1 MSLRRR
7 LALLSALAVAFA
19 VLLASGLVYTLVR
32 DRLRGDIDN
41 DLRHQADMVS
51 QRFTQAAPVIAGLQ
65 APGGARAVRRRERLR
80 VARPEPPSALDRTP
94 ARLPD
99 GRQGE
104 GGPKPPTPERAPQGG
119 ERFLQFA
126 MPAPGPGAP
135 PSLAQLIGPNGTVV
149 TEPDS
154 QYRIPV
160 SSDDRSLATTGG
172 SEQFADVN
180 SQGTDLRVLTQPLAD
195 GGAIQVARS
204 LEDTNHTLNT
214 LIIILAAVSAGG
226 IALAAALGPVVAR
239 TALAPAGEVSDAA
252 EEVARTHDLTHRIE
266 VRGDDE
272 LGRLAASFNEMM
284 AALERSEAAQ
294 RRLVADASHELRTP
308 LATLR
313 TNIETLGRS
322 ENLDPDERKR
332 LVADLT
338 QELEEMTELVGD
350 VVELARAPG
359 QDAIARQDV
368 ALDELTRD
376 AIERAQRRAR
386 DMQFVED
393 LHPSLVHAD
402 AQRLG
407 RAISNMLDNA
417 RKWSPPNGRVEV
429 SVADGR
435 VTVRDHGPGF
445 PDGDLDK
452 VFDRFWRADDARGKP
467 GSGLGL
473 AIVQRVA
480 EEHDGSA
487 RASNA
492 EDGGAVVSLELP
504 DDRDLSASSSSNRA
518 SGSFSSSPKSSR
530 RRLSR

>member
-1 MSLRRR
+1 
-7 LALLSALAVAFA
+7 
-19 VLLASGLVYTLVR
+19 
-32 DRLRGDIDN
+32 
-41 DLRHQADMVS
+41 
-51 QRFTQAAPVIAGLQ
+51 
-65 APGGARAVRRRERLR
+65 
-80 VARPEPPSALDRTP
+80 
-94 ARLPD
+94 
-99 GRQGE
+99 
-104 GGPKPPTPERAPQGG
+104 
-119 ERFLQFA
+119 
-126 MPAPGPGAP
+126 
-135 PSLAQLIGPNGTVV
+135 
-149 TEPDS
+149 
-154 QYRIPV
+154 
-160 SSDDRSLATTGG
+160 
-172 SEQFADVN
+172 
-180 SQGTDLRVLTQPLAD
+180 VLTQPLPM

-204 LEDTNHTLNT
+204 LEDTDHTLDT

-226 IALAAALGPVVAR
+226 IALAAALGPFVAR

-284 AALERSEAAQ
+284 AGLQLSEAAQ

-313 TNIETLGRS
+313 TNIETLGRT
-322 ENLDPDERKR
+322 EDLDPAERKR
-332 LVADLT
+332 LVADVT

-350 VVELARAPG
+350 IVELARAPG
-359 QDAIARQDV
+359 QDAVARQDV

-386 DMQFVED
+386 EMRFEQRLE
-393 LHPSLVHAD
+393 PSIVHAD

-417 RKWSPPNGRVEV
+417 CKWSPEDGAIDVQ
-429 SVADGR
+429 VADGR

-445 PDGDLDK
+445 PADDLDK
-452 VFDRFWRADDARGKP
+452 VFDRFWRADEARGTP

-487 RASNA
+487 LASNA
-492 EDGGAVVSLELP
+492 DDGGAVVSLELP
-504 DDRDLSASSSSNRA
+504 EIET
-518 SGSFSSSPKSSR
+518 
-530 RRLSR
+530 

>member
-41 DLRHQADMVS
+41 DLRHQADVAMQRSQQVAPSISGSPPPPPPGAVS
-51 QRFTQAAPVIAGLQ
+51 TAQGAG
-65 APGGARAVRRRERLR
+65 AKPDGEKARPG
-80 VARPEPPSALDRTP
+80 RPEP
-94 ARLPD
+94 
-99 GRQGE
+99 GNGV
-104 GGPKPPTPERAPQGG
+104 
-119 ERFLQFA
+119 FLQRA
-126 MPAPGPGAP
+126 VPAPAPGAP
-135 PSLAQLIGPNGTVV
+135 PSLVQLIGTDGSVV
-149 TEPDS
+149 PEPGS
-154 QYRIPV
+154 QFQIPV
-160 SSDDRSLATTGG
+160 SPDERALATNGG
-172 SEQFADVN
+172 DASFSDVDAH
-180 SQGTDLRVLTQPLAD
+180 GTSLRVLTQPLPT

-204 LEDTNHTLNT
+204 LEDTDHTLNT

-226 IALAAALGPVVAR
+226 IALAAGLGPFVAR
-239 TALAPAGEVSDAA
+239 TALAPAAEVSDAA

-284 AALERSEAAQ
+284 AALEVSQDAQ

-313 TNIETLGRS
+313 TNIETLGRA
-322 ENLDPDERKR
+322 EQLDPAERKR

-338 QELEEMTELVGD
+338 EELEEMTELVGD

-359 QDAIARQDV
+359 EDAIARQDV
-368 ALDELTRD
+368 GLDELTRD
-376 AIERAQRRAR
+376 AIERARRRAR
-386 DMQFVED
+386 EMHFDQD
-393 LHPSLVHAD
+393 LHPTLVHAD

-417 RKWSPPNGRVEV
+417 CKWSPPDGRVEV
-429 SVADGR
+429 TAKEGR

-445 PDGDLDK
+445 PADELEK

-480 EEHDGSA
+480 EEHDGRAEA
-487 RASNA
+487 RNA

-504 DDRDLSASSSSNRA
+504 QIEQTETERT
-518 SGSFSSSPKSSR
+518 
-530 RRLSR
+530 

>member
-7 LALLSALAVAFA
+7 LALLSALAVAVT
-19 VLLASGLVYTLVR
+19 VLLASALVYVLVR

-41 DLRHQADMVS
+41 DLRHQADVVT
-51 QRFTQAAPVIAGLQ
+51 QRAAQAAPVING
-65 APGGARAVRRRERLR
+65 
-80 VARPEPPSALDRTP
+80 SA
-94 ARLPD
+94 
-99 GRQGE
+99 QGPVTFGT
-104 GGPKPPTPERAPQGG
+104 GGPPPAPPKRGKGAERGD
-119 ERFLQFA
+119 RVFLQQA
-126 MPAPGPGAP
+126 VPPPGPGAP
-135 PSLAQLIGPNGTVV
+135 PALAQVIGPNGTVV
-149 TEPDS
+149 TDPSS
-154 QYRIPV
+154 QYRLPV
-160 SSDDRSLATTGG
+160 STADRELATSGG
-172 SEQFADVN
+172 SAQFSDASVK
-180 SQGTDLRVLTQPLAD
+180 GTDLRVLTQPLAS

-226 IALAAALGPVVAR
+226 IALAAGLGPVVAR

-272 LGRLAASFNEMM
+272 LGRLAASFNEML
-284 AALERSEAAQ
+284 AALERSESAQ

-313 TNIETLGRS
+313 TNIETLGRT
-322 ENLDPDERKR
+322 ENLDPAERKR

-386 DMQFVED
+386 DMRFAED
-393 LHPSLVHAD
+393 LHPTLVHAD

-417 RKWSPPNGRVEV
+417 CKWSPPGGEIEV
-429 SVADGR
+429 KVADGR

-445 PDGDLDK
+445 PAEGLDK

-480 EEHDGSA
+480 DEHDGTA
-487 RASNA
+487 GASNA

-504 DDRDLSASSSSNRA
+504 EI
-518 SGSFSSSPKSSR
+518 
-530 RRLSR
+530 

>member
-1 MSLRRR
+1 MTLRRR
-7 LALLSALAVAFA
+7 LALLSAVAVAVT
-19 VLLASGLVYTLVR
+19 VLLASALVYVLVR

-41 DLRHQADMVS
+41 DLRHQADVVT
-51 QRFTQAAPVIAGLQ
+51 QRAQQVAPLIAGSAQGQVTIGTGQGPALSQNGKPPPFPPGPQPTAKGKKAAKKRPEAGNRVFLQ
-65 APGGARAVRRRERLR
+65 RAV
-80 VARPEPPSALDRTP
+80 
-94 ARLPD
+94 
-99 GRQGE
+99 
-104 GGPKPPTPERAPQGG
+104 PT
-119 ERFLQFA
+119 
-126 MPAPGPGAP
+126 PGPGAP
-135 PSLAQLIGPNGTVV
+135 PSLAQLIGPDGAPITDVG
-149 TEPDS
+149 S
-154 QYRIPV
+154 SFQIPV
-160 SSDDRSLATTGG
+160 SSTERTLAIDGG
-172 SEQFADVN
+172 AAQFSDVD
-180 SQGTDLRVLTQPLAD
+180 SHGTSFRVLTQPLPE

-204 LEDTNHTLNT
+204 LEETDHTLNT

-239 TALAPAGEVSDAA
+239 TALAPAGDVSDAA

-272 LGRLAASFNEMM
+272 LGRLAASFNEML

-313 TNIETLGRS
+313 TNIETLGRT
-322 ENLDPDERKR
+322 ENLDPEERKR
-332 LVADLT
+332 LLADIT
-338 QELEEMTELVGD
+338 QELEEMSELVGD

-368 ALDELTRD
+368 ALEELTRD

-386 DMQFVED
+386 DMRFAED

-417 RKWSPPNGRVEV
+417 CKWSPPGGEIEVRV
-429 SVADGR
+429 DGGR

-445 PDGDLDK
+445 PAGDLDK
-452 VFDRFWRADDARGKP
+452 VFDRFWRADEARGKP

-480 EEHDGSA
+480 DEHDGSA

-504 DDRDLSASSSSNRA
+504 EIDQTE
-518 SGSFSSSPKSSR
+518 PI
-530 RRLSR
+530 

>member
-1 MSLRRR
+1 VSLRRR
-7 LALLSALAVAFA
+7 LALLSALAVALA
-19 VLLASGLVYTLVR
+19 VLLASVLVYALVR
-32 DRLRGDIDN
+32 DRLRGDVDH
-41 DLRHQADMVS
+41 DLRQQADRVA
-51 QRFTQAAPVIAGLQ
+51 QRFEEGPLTISGPPGAAPAGATNVPYGPGVAALGTGGTALFSTGNGAAGTAKAPKEAKTPKGKKGRQ
-65 APGGARAVRRRERLR
+65 QRSEQLRLVAPPPEPGGPEALTQLISSDGAV
-80 VARPEPPSALDRTP
+80 V
-94 ARLPD
+94 
-99 GRQGE
+99 
-104 GGPKPPTPERAPQGG
+104 
-119 ERFLQFA
+119 
-126 MPAPGPGAP
+126 
-135 PSLAQLIGPNGTVV
+135 PSLTSSV
-149 TEPDS
+149 
-154 QYRIPV
+154 RIPV
-160 SSDDRSLATTGG
+160 SDADRELAASGG
-172 SEQFADVN
+172 EPKIEDARAGD
-180 SQGTDLRVLTQPLAD
+180 TDLRVLTQPIAS
-195 GGAIQVARS
+195 GAAIQVARS
-204 LEDTNHTLNT
+204 LEDTNHTLST

-239 TALAPAGEVSDAA
+239 AALAPAGEVSDAA

-313 TNIETLGRS
+313 TNIETLGRGDR
-322 ENLDPDERKR
+322 LDEEERQR
-332 LVADLT
+332 LVADVT

-376 AIERAQRRAR
+376 AIERAERRAR
-386 DMQFVED
+386 GISFERH
-393 LHPSLVHAD
+393 LRPSLIHAD
-402 AQRLG
+402 PQRVG

-417 RKWSPPNGRVEV
+417 GKWSPAGGRVQVEV
-429 SVADGR
+429 EQGR

-445 PDGDLDK
+445 PEDGLDK
-452 VFDRFWRADDARGKP
+452 VFDRFWRADEARGKP

-487 RASNA
+487 RAWNA
-492 EDGGAVVSLELP
+492 ADGGAVVSLELP
-504 DDRDLSASSSSNRA
+504 ELNASPEHS
-518 SGSFSSSPKSSR
+518 
-530 RRLSR
+530 

>member
-1 MSLRRR
+1 M
-7 LALLSALAVAFA
+7 
-19 VLLASGLVYTLVR
+19 
-32 DRLRGDIDN
+32 I
-41 DLRHQADMVS
+41 
-51 QRFTQAAPVIAGLQ
+51 
-65 APGGARAVRRRERLR
+65 
-80 VARPEPPSALDRTP
+80 
-94 ARLPD
+94 
-99 GRQGE
+99 
-104 GGPKPPTPERAPQGG
+104 
-119 ERFLQFA
+119 
-126 MPAPGPGAP
+126 
-135 PSLAQLIGPNGTVV
+135 
-149 TEPDS
+149 TEPGS

-172 SEQFADVN
+172 SAKFADVS
-180 SQGTDLRVLTQPLAD
+180 SQGTDLRVLTQPLAE

-266 VRGDDE
+266 VRGNDE

-284 AALERSEAAQ
+284 AGLERSEAAQ

-322 ENLDPDERKR
+322 ENLDPEERKR

-359 QDAIARQDV
+359 QDAVERQDV

-393 LHPSLVHAD
+393 LHPTLVHAD

-417 RKWSPPNGRVEV
+417 CKWSPPDGRVEV
-429 SVADGR
+429 SVADGG

-445 PDGDLDK
+445 PAGDLDK

-480 EEHDGSA
+480 EEHDGNA
-487 RASNA
+487 LASNA

-504 DDRDLSASSSSNRA
+504 
-518 SGSFSSSPKSSR
+518 PIET
-530 RRLSR
+530 

>member
-1 MSLRRR
+1 VSLRRR

-19 VLLASGLVYTLVR
+19 VLLASALVYTLVR
-32 DRLRGDIDN
+32 DRLRGDVDN
-41 DLRHQADMVS
+41 DLRQEADRVA
-51 QRFTQAAPVIAGLQ
+51 QRFEEGPLPVGG
-65 APGGARAVRRRERLR
+65 APGQAEVGGSASNGPPGPGIGTAVVGGGAVAPGQGPATVKTGKVKKGRAERSEQLR
-80 VARPEPPSALDRTP
+80 LVVPPPDPGGPSAL
-94 ARLPD
+94 
-99 GRQGE
+99 
-104 GGPKPPTPERAPQGG
+104 
-119 ERFLQFA
+119 
-126 MPAPGPGAP
+126 
-135 PSLAQLIGPNGTVV
+135 AQLLSSSGAVV
-149 TEPDS
+149 TQPGS
-154 QYRIPV
+154 PIQIPV
-160 SSDDRSLATTGG
+160 SSADRSLAASGG
-172 SEQFADVN
+172 EAQIEDAEAGDTS
-180 SQGTDLRVLTQPLAD
+180 LRVLTQPLD
-195 GGAIQVARS
+195 SGMAIQVARS

-226 IALAAALGPVVAR
+226 IALAAALGPFVAR
-239 TALAPAGEVSDAA
+239 AALAPAGEVSDAA
-252 EEVARTHDLTHRIE
+252 EEVARTHDLTHRIQ

-284 AALERSEAAQ
+284 AALEVSEAAQ

-313 TNIETLGRS
+313 TNIETLGRT
-322 ENLDPDERKR
+322 EQLDPAERKR

-359 QDAIARQDV
+359 QDAIARRDV

-386 DMQFVED
+386 EMSFEPR

-402 AQRLG
+402 AQRVG

-417 RKWSPPNGRVEV
+417 WKWSPDGGRIEVE
-429 SVADGR
+429 VADGK

-445 PDGDLDK
+445 PAEDLDK
-452 VFDRFWRADDARGKP
+452 VFDRFWRADEARGKP

-480 EEHDGSA
+480 EEHGGSA
-487 RASNA
+487 HASNA
-492 EDGGAVVSLELP
+492 DDGGAVVSLELP
-504 DDRDLSASSSSNRA
+504 EIEATE
-518 SGSFSSSPKSSR
+518 PT
-530 RRLSR
+530 

>member
-19 VLLASGLVYTLVR
+19 VLLASALVYTLVR

-41 DLRHQADMVS
+41 DLRHQAELVAG
-51 QRFTQAAPVIAGLQ
+51 RVEQAGPLSADQAEPPPNPQPPPSGTERRGLQ
-65 APGGARAVRRRERLR
+65 AEGGQFLQRAV
-80 VARPEPPSALDRTP
+80 PP
-94 ARLPD
+94 
-99 GRQGE
+99 
-104 GGPKPPTPERAPQGG
+104 
-119 ERFLQFA
+119 
-126 MPAPGPGAP
+126 PGPGAP
-135 PSLAQLIGPNGTVV
+135 PSLAQLIGPNGAVV
-149 TEPDS
+149 TEPAS
-154 QYRIPV
+154 QVRIPV
-160 SSDDRSLATTGG
+160 SASDRSLATSGG
-172 SEQFADVN
+172 DARFSDVTA
-180 SQGTDLRVLTQPLAD
+180 QGTSLRVLTQPLAN

-204 LEDTNHTLNT
+204 LEDTNHTLDT

-226 IALAAALGPVVAR
+226 IALAAALGPFVAR
-239 TALAPAGEVSDAA
+239 AALAPAGEVSDAA

-313 TNIETLGRS
+313 TNIETLGRT
-322 ENLDPDERKR
+322 EQLEPAERKR
-332 LVADLT
+332 LVDDLT

-368 ALDELTRD
+368 ALDELTQD
-376 AIERAQRRAR
+376 AVERAARRAR
-386 DMQFVED
+386 GMNFEQH

-402 AQRLG
+402 AQRVG

-417 RKWSPPNGRVEV
+417 CKWSQPGGRIEV
-429 SVADGR
+429 SVEHGR

-445 PDGDLDK
+445 PSGDLDR
-452 VFDRFWRADDARGKP
+452 VFDRFWRADEARGKP

-480 EEHDGSA
+480 EEHEGSA

-492 EDGGAVVSLELP
+492 EDGGAMVSLELP
-504 DDRDLSASSSSNRA
+504 EIEPQAAS
-518 SGSFSSSPKSSR
+518 
-530 RRLSR
+530 

>member
-1 MSLRRR
+1 VSLRRR

-19 VLLASGLVYTLVR
+19 VLLASGLVFTLVR

-41 DLRHQADMVS
+41 DLRHQADRVS
-51 QRFTQAAPVIAGLQ
+51 QRADQVAPLIAGSVQGGPVTIGTQQGGVSVSKKGKPPPPPPGLQ
-65 APGGARAVRRRERLR
+65 SSKKGKKTGTARPGIGAGVDAGDRLFLERAV
-80 VARPEPPSALDRTP
+80 
-94 ARLPD
+94 
-99 GRQGE
+99 
-104 GGPKPPTPERAPQGG
+104 
-119 ERFLQFA
+119 
-126 MPAPGPGAP
+126 PAPGPGAP

-149 TEPDS
+149 TDVGS
-154 QYRIPV
+154 QYGIPV
-160 SSDDRSLATTGG
+160 SATDRILATSGG
-172 SEQFADVN
+172 DASFSDVD
-180 SQGTDLRVLTQPLAD
+180 SRGTSLRVLTQPLPM

-204 LEDTNHTLNT
+204 LEDTNHTLDT
-214 LIIILAAVSAGG
+214 LVLILAAVSAGG
-226 IALAAALGPVVAR
+226 IALAAALGPFVAR

-284 AALERSEAAQ
+284 AGLQLSEAAQ

-313 TNIETLGRS
+313 TNIETLGRT
-322 ENLDPDERKR
+322 EDLDPAERKR
-332 LVADLT
+332 LVADVT

-350 VVELARAPG
+350 IVELARAPG
-359 QDAIARQDV
+359 QDAVARQDV

-386 DMQFVED
+386 EMRFEQRLE
-393 LHPSLVHAD
+393 PSIVHAD

-417 RKWSPPNGRVEV
+417 CKWSPEDGAIDVQ
-429 SVADGR
+429 VADGR
-435 VTVRDHGPGF
+435 VMVRDHGPGF
-445 PDGDLDK
+445 PADDLDK
-452 VFDRFWRADDARGKP
+452 VFDRFWRADEARGTP

-487 RASNA
+487 LASNA
-492 EDGGAVVSLELP
+492 DDGGAVVSLELP
-504 DDRDLSASSSSNRA
+504 EIET
-518 SGSFSSSPKSSR
+518 
-530 RRLSR
+530 

>member
-1 MSLRRR
+1 MTD
-7 LALLSALAVAFA
+7 V
-19 VLLASGLVYTLVR
+19 G
-32 DRLRGDIDN
+32 
-41 DLRHQADMVS
+41 
-51 QRFTQAAPVIAGLQ
+51 
-65 APGGARAVRRRERLR
+65 
-80 VARPEPPSALDRTP
+80 
-94 ARLPD
+94 
-99 GRQGE
+99 
-104 GGPKPPTPERAPQGG
+104 
-119 ERFLQFA
+119 
-126 MPAPGPGAP
+126 
-135 PSLAQLIGPNGTVV
+135 
-149 TEPDS
+149 S

-160 SSDDRSLATTGG
+160 STTDRTLATSGG
-172 SEQFADVN
+172 NASFSDVD
-180 SQGTDLRVLTQPLAD
+180 SQGTSLRVLTQPLPM

-204 LEDTNHTLNT
+204 LEDTNHTLDT

-226 IALAAALGPVVAR
+226 IALAAALGPFVAR

-284 AALERSEAAQ
+284 AALQLSEAAQ

-313 TNIETLGRS
+313 TNIETLGRT
-322 ENLDPDERKR
+322 EELDPEERKR

-376 AIERAQRRAR
+376 AIERSQRRSR
-386 DMQFVED
+386 DMRFAQD
-393 LHPSLVHAD
+393 LHPTLVHAD

-417 RKWSPPNGRVEV
+417 CKWSPDGGEIEVEV
-429 SVADGR
+429 REGR
-435 VTVRDHGPGF
+435 VTVRDHGAGF
-445 PDGDLDK
+445 PPEGLDK
-452 VFDRFWRADDARGKP
+452 VFDRFWRADEARGKP

-480 EEHDGSA
+480 DEHGGRA
-487 RASNA
+487 WASNA
-492 EDGGAVVSLELP
+492 ADGGAVVSLELP
-504 DDRDLSASSSSNRA
+504 EIDPLQAE
-518 SGSFSSSPKSSR
+518 PTET
-530 RRLSR
+530 

>member
-1 MSLRRR
+1 VSLRRR

-41 DLRHQADMVS
+41 DLRHQADVVTE
-51 QRFTQAAPVIAGLQ
+51 RAAAVAPLVGGSFEGPVTVGTGAGSVANGKLPPMPPGVTAEPKGKKGKATHIETPEKGDRVFLQ
-65 APGGARAVRRRERLR
+65 RAV
-80 VARPEPPSALDRTP
+80 PP
-94 ARLPD
+94 PD
-99 GRQGE
+99 
-104 GGPKPPTPERAPQGG
+104 
-119 ERFLQFA
+119 
-126 MPAPGPGAP
+126 PGAP
-135 PSLAQLIGPNGTVV
+135 AALAQLIGSDGSAVASV
-149 TEPDS
+149 GS
-154 QYRIPV
+154 QSQIPV
-160 SSDDRSLATTGG
+160 SATDRTLAASGGDPQFSDV
-172 SEQFADVN
+172 DVN
-180 SQGTDLRVLTQPLAD
+180 GNSLRVLTQPLAT

-204 LEDTNHTLNT
+204 LEDTDHTLNT

-284 AALERSEAAQ
+284 AGLERSEEAQ

-322 ENLDPDERKR
+322 ENLDPEERKR

-338 QELEEMTELVGD
+338 DELEEMTELVGD
-350 VVELARAPG
+350 IVELARAPG
-359 QDAIARQDV
+359 QDAIARQDL

-376 AIERAQRRAR
+376 AIERAGRRAR
-386 DMQFVED
+386 DMSFAED
-393 LHPSLVHAD
+393 LHPTLVHAD

-417 RKWSPPNGRVEV
+417 CKWSPPGGKIEV
-429 SVADGR
+429 AVADGR

-445 PDGDLDK
+445 PADDLDK

-480 EEHDGSA
+480 EAHDGSA
-487 RASNA
+487 TASNA

-504 DDRDLSASSSSNRA
+504 EIDQTE
-518 SGSFSSSPKSSR
+518 PT
-530 RRLSR
+530 

>member
-1 MSLRRR
+1 VSLRRR

-32 DRLRGDIDN
+32 DRLRGDVDN
-41 DLRHQADMVS
+41 DLRHQADTVT
-51 QRFTQAAPVIAGLQ
+51 QRFEQVAPLVLGSRGQSAAGTVGAPQTGVSVAGVGAQTFGPIGFRPPRGVQPPKGQKLPNVPKHVKGHKPSKTAPAPAQGEVFLQ
-65 APGGARAVRRRERLR
+65 RAV
-80 VARPEPPSALDRTP
+80 PP
-94 ARLPD
+94 
-99 GRQGE
+99 Q
-104 GGPKPPTPERAPQGG
+104 
-119 ERFLQFA
+119 
-126 MPAPGPGAP
+126 GPGAP
-135 PSLAQLIGPNGTVV
+135 ASLAQFIGPKGTVA
-149 TEPDS
+149 TDPDS
-154 QYRIPV
+154 QYRLPV
-160 SSDDRSLATTGG
+160 SASDRTLAASGG
-172 SEQFADVN
+172 DAAFSDV
-180 SQGTDLRVLTQPLAD
+180 SVKGADLRVLTQPLPM

-226 IALAAALGPVVAR
+226 IALAAALGPFVAR
-239 TALAPAGEVSDAA
+239 AALAPAGEVSNAA

-284 AALERSEAAQ
+284 AALEVSEAAQ

-313 TNIETLGRS
+313 TNIETLGRT
-322 ENLDPDERKR
+322 EDLDPAERKR
-332 LVADLT
+332 LVADIT

-359 QDAIARQDV
+359 QDAVARQDV
-368 ALDELTRD
+368 ALDELARD

-386 DMQFVED
+386 EMTFEEH
-393 LHPSLVHAD
+393 LRPSLVHAD

-417 RKWSPPNGRVEV
+417 CKWGPDGGKIEVEV
-429 SVADGR
+429 AGGR

-445 PDGDLDK
+445 PPADLEK

-487 RASNA
+487 SASNA
-492 EDGGAVVSLELP
+492 EDGGAVVSLQLP
-504 DDRDLSASSSSNRA
+504 TINGDSSASPP
-518 SGSFSSSPKSSR
+518 GSP
-530 RRLSR
+530 

>member
-19 VLLASGLVYTLVR
+19 VLLASGLVYALVR

-41 DLRHQADMVS
+41 DLRHQADVVS
-51 QRFTQAAPVIAGLQ
+51 QRAEQVAPLVAGSVQ
-65 APGGARAVRRRERLR
+65 
-80 VARPEPPSALDRTP
+80 
-94 ARLPD
+94 
-99 GRQGE
+99 
-104 GGPKPPTPERAPQGG
+104 GGPVTIGTPQGG
-119 ERFLQFA
+119 VTVSKNGKPPPPPPGLQSGKKNGKNGTPRPGAGAGTGDQLFLERA
-126 MPAPGPGAP
+126 VPAPGPGAP

-149 TEPDS
+149 TDVGS

-160 SSDDRSLATTGG
+160 SRTDRTLATSGG
-172 SEQFADVN
+172 NASFSDVD
-180 SQGTDLRVLTQPLAD
+180 SQGTSLRVLTQPLPM

-204 LEDTNHTLNT
+204 LEDTNHTLDT

-226 IALAAALGPVVAR
+226 IALAAALGPFVAR
-239 TALAPAGEVSDAA
+239 TALAPAGEVSGAA

-284 AALERSEAAQ
+284 AALQLSEAAQ

-322 ENLDPDERKR
+322 EELDPEERKR

-376 AIERAQRRAR
+376 AIERSQRRSR
-386 DMQFVED
+386 DMRFAQD
-393 LHPSLVHAD
+393 LHPTLVHAD

-417 RKWSPPNGRVEV
+417 CKWSPDGGEIEVEV
-429 SVADGR
+429 REGR

-445 PDGDLDK
+445 PPEGLDK
-452 VFDRFWRADDARGKP
+452 VFDRFWRADEARGKP

-480 EEHDGSA
+480 EEHGGRA
-487 RASNA
+487 WASNA
-492 EDGGAVVSLELP
+492 ADGGAVVSLELP
-504 DDRDLSASSSSNRA
+504 EIDPLQAE
-518 SGSFSSSPKSSR
+518 PTET
-530 RRLSR
+530 